1 MEPRRDDPYEVL
13 GVARG
18 ATVEEI
24 TRRHRILSHIFHPD
38 RYQTSSSDVREEAEG
53 RMKTVNAAY
62 DLLKRGAPP
71 PPYRAPADPPP
82 RPARGPAASRPDD
95 AWERRSREARQRAEQ
110 EARAHQDAVW
120 EEFARRAR
128 ERAEQEAR
136 QRFEAARVRAER
148 VRERVVHDV
157 RQAAYQ
163 QTRQDYERK
172 ARERAEQEA
181 RQRAQQEARERR
193 RVLKRFARRLSA
205 LWAGRTT

>member
-38 RYQTSSSDVREEAEG
+38 RYQTASSDVREEAER

-62 DLLKRGAPP
+62 DVLKRRGSPEP
-71 PPYRAPADPPP
+71 HRAPADPPT
-82 RPARGPAASRPDD
+82 RPARGRAASGPDD
-95 AWERRSREARQRAEQ
+95 TWERMSREARERAERA
-110 EARAHQDAVW
+110 ARAHEDAVW

-136 QRFEAARVRAER
+136 QRFEAARVRAEK

-163 QTRQDYERK
+163 QTRREYEGK
-172 ARERAEQEA
+172 TRERAEQEA
-181 RQRAQQEARERR
+181 RQRAQREARERR
-193 RVLKRFARRLSA
+193 RILLRFARRLGA